1 MIPNTAANAN
11 WLASLQGA
19 RVPDLWEVP
28 EFRQYCRPFAPE
40 AAGPQPGLVFDIK
53 GTSITAGQNFF
64 GWPLAAQDYAYDPS
78 EFSTRIR
85 SVAVWFTGYDPASL
99 ARAPRAYLIPV
110 GADVLR
116 TPDALD
122 FSVRTWQVVEQ
133 KIPIP
138 FPAGTTAG
146 SSWLS
151 STMGLQSHFA
161 DPSKHSAIQAY
172 PDGGFDPGQFDPS
185 TRLIGRPVANTRWL
199 LIIPGAYLNGD
210 ANQGLDDFIA
220 MTQDIKLSF
229 QTYSASG
236 N

>member
-1 MIPNTAANAN
+1 LDNL
-11 WLASLQGA
+11 WSL
-19 RVPDLWEVP
+19 P

-40 AAGPQPGLVFDIK
+40 SAGAQPGLVFSIN

-64 GWPLAAQDYAYDPS
+64 GWPLAARDYSYDPS

-85 SVAVWFTGYDPASL
+85 SVAVWFTGYDQTSL
-99 ARAPRAYLIPV
+99 SRAPRAYLIPV

-138 FPAGTTAG
+138 FPAGNSSG
-146 SSWLS
+146 ISWLAN
-151 STMGLQSHFA
+151 TMGLQSQFA
-161 DPSKHSAIQAY
+161 NPSKHSALQAY
-172 PDGGFDPGQFDPS
+172 ADGGFDLAQFDPS
-185 TRLIGRPVANTRWL
+185 TRLVGRSVANTRWL

-210 ANQGLDDFIA
+210 AKQGLDDFIA
-220 MTQDIKLSF
+220 SIQDIKLSF